1 MIIDLRDKRA
11 RSHSVKK
18 LTGHEL
24 GQQSGISLIMAFDQA
39 TYPQL
44 KSLLST
50 LIQSHAAEWIFVDIG
65 TSPDIQDTLLSI
77 AEETNQVVLLQ
88 TEKMSLTE
96 AWQLGADK
104 AKGEYLLFL
113 DAHFALTA
121 NALSQALEAITHIN
135 RPGPWL
141 SGFFIKE
148 GEQKTSPSIAIEDPK
163 EALKKLLSFGAPK
176 PIEVARNYP
185 AEPMLVPALEPY
197 ALLLKRSDY
206 WAIGGLDGRLTTAF
220 AASDLALK
228 THCHGGQVYCFSE
241 VYVLPVKPLAK
252 QALLPQILS
261 CIRYYQKHYRNSTS
275 VWVRYS
281 MYAVFSIRS
290 GLSVC
295 KKKGAQCIKMMRAA
309 CQTTR
314 K

>member
-11 RSHSVKK
+11 RSHSIKK
-18 LTGHEL
+18 LTGQEL

-50 LIQSHAAEWIFVDIG
+50 LIQSHAAEWIFIDIG

-88 TEKMSLTE
+88 TEQMSLTE

-121 NALSQALEAITHIN
+121 NAFTQALEAVAHIS

-148 GEQKTSPSIAIEDPK
+148 GEQKTSPSTAIDDPK
-163 EALKKLLSFGAPK
+163 AALKKLCSFKAEK
-176 PIEVARNYP
+176 PIETAQNYT
-185 AEPMLVPALEPY
+185 AEPMLVPGLKPY
-197 ALLLKRSDY
+197 VLLLKRSDY
-206 WAIGGLDGRLTTAF
+206 WAIGGLDSRLAPAF
-220 AASDLALK
+220 AVSDLALK

-241 VYVLPVKPLAK
+241 VCVLPVKPLVK
-252 QALLPQILS
+252 QALMTQILS
-261 CIRYYQKHYRNSTS
+261 CIRYYQKHYRKNTS
-275 VWVRYS
+275 AWVRYS
-281 MYAVFSIRS
+281 LYGLFAVRAI
-290 GLSVC
+290 LSVC
-295 KKKGAQCIKMMRAA
+295 KTQYIQMMHATR
-309 CQTTR
+309 QTT
-314 K
+314 KK

>member
-1 MIIDLRDKRA
+1 MIIDLRDKRQ
-11 RSHSVKK
+11 RSHSIKR
-18 LTGHEL
+18 LTGHEV

-50 LIQSHAAEWIFVDIG
+50 LIQSHAAEWIFVDMG
-65 TSPDIQDTLLSI
+65 TSPAVQDTLCSI

-113 DAHFALTA
+113 DSHFALTA
-121 NALSQALEAITHIN
+121 NALSQALDAVSRIN
-135 RPGPWL
+135 QPGPWL
-141 SGFFIKE
+141 AGFFVKE
-148 GEQKTSPSIAIEDPK
+148 GEQKILPSVAIEDPK
-163 EALKKLLSFGAPK
+163 TALKKLLCGHTQRPTGITRS
-176 PIEVARNYP
+176 YSL
-185 AEPMLVPALEPY
+185 EPMLVPALEPH

-206 WAIGGLDGRLTTAF
+206 WAIGGIDTRLTAWF

-241 VYVLPVKPLAK
+241 VYVLPVKPLSK
-252 QALLPQILS
+252 PPTWPHILS
-261 CIRYYQKHYRNSTS
+261 CIRYYQKHYRKSAS
-275 VWVRYS
+275 LWIRYS
-281 MYAVFSIRS
+281 MYAVFSIRTCLS
-290 GLSVC
+290 GW
-295 KKKGAQCIKMMRAA
+295 KKQGVPFIQKIRSAFK
-309 CQTTR
+309 
-314 K
+314 KSKK